1 MVPTELLCSHPGA
14 RSAGDTGGTG
24 CTSFALSQRMG
35 WLAPVA
41 RHAIADEN
49 DAPSQEITEDVRENR
64 QVEPAPCVQDSP
76 EWLSTNP
83 DHSSEDSASAQSLAT
98 ILRNDDPAL
107 QCCLQNTHAFLE
119 DQIAGPLSSPPDL
132 QATDERRPPLA
143 LWSINPDHLRHREA
157 IHANPEDL
165 PDEVELAVYPPM
177 TVTIPDLPA
186 EFAANSFVVYMTSIS
201 DNVRRELLSKDDHHN
216 KHIRR

>member
-1 MVPTELLCSHPGA
+1 MAVRLGRGLKDFPPVQGYTDTVIVAWSPQSSYVRILEPEVQETPGGPGVPHLHLHREWDDWPRLRVVQLL
-14 RSAGDTGGTG
+14 
-24 CTSFALSQRMG
+24 M
-35 WLAPVA
+35 
-41 RHAIADEN
+41 N
-49 DAPSQEITEDVRENR
+49 DAPSQETTEDVRENR
-64 QVEPAPCVQDSP
+64 QVEPAPFVQDSP

-186 EFAANSFVVYMTSIS
+186 
-201 DNVRRELLSKDDHHN
+201 
-216 KHIRR
+216 